1 MSEPVLALDGVE
13 KIYNRGKPGEVN
25 VLRGASLALAP
36 GEVVALVAPSGGG
49 KSTLLHIAGL
59 LDTPDAGRVRIAGD
73 DMTDASD
80 RARTRVRRE
89 KVGFIYQ
96 FHHLLPEFSALENVV
111 LPQLVNGAGM
121 GEARA
126 RGEMLLERVG
136 VAPRAGHRPAELS
149 GGEQQRVAFCRA
161 LANAPRLLL
170 ADEPTGNLDPETSE
184 TVFATLMDLVRETG
198 LAALIATHNLELAAR
213 MDRVLRLGN
222 GAITSASRGPETG

>member
-1 MSEPVLALDGVE
+1 MSEAVLVLEDVE
-13 KIYNRGKPGEVN
+13 KVYNRGKPGEVN
-25 VLRGASLALAP
+25 VLRGASLSLEP
-36 GEVVALVAPSGGG
+36 GEVVALVAPSGAG

-59 LDTPDAGRVRIAGD
+59 LDTPNAGRVRIAGD

-111 LPQLVNGAGM
+111 LPQLANGAGT
-121 GEARA
+121 GTARA
-126 RGEMLLERVG
+126 RGELLLDRVG
-136 VAPRAGHRPAELS
+136 VGPRAAHRPAELS

-184 TVFATLMDLVRETG
+184 TVFAALMDLVRETG

-222 GAITSASRGPETG
+222 GAITTA